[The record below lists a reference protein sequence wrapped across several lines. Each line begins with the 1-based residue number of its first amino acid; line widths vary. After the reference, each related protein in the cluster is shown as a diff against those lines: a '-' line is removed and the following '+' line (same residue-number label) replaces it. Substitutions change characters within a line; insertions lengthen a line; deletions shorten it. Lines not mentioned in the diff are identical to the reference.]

1 MVEAGG
7 IRELISVRV
16 AGYFL
21 VRTSALIYL
30 IVMISMKCKME
41 KYEARKC
48 DITNQKARY
57 LVRV

>member
-30 IVMISMKCKME
+30 IVIISMKCKME
-41 KYEARKC
+41 KNMKPESVTLQTKKLG
-48 DITNQKARY
+48 I
-57 LVRV
+57 